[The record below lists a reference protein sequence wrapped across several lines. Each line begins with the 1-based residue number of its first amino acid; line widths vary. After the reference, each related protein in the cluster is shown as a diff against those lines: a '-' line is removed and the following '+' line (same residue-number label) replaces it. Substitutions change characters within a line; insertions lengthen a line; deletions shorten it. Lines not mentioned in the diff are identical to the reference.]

1 MEIWARILLYNFCS
15 IITDHVAVNR
25 KGKKHML
32 QVNYSVAYDACHYLL
47 RLHGGEESPKIES
60 LIEKNFLPIR
70 PNRKYA
76 RQHRFR
82 VPVSFLY
89 RYA

>member
-1 MEIWARILLYNFCS
+1 MGKNPFIQFLLYYYRSRSCEQK
-15 IITDHVAVNR
+15 R
-25 KGKKHML
+25 QKHML